1 MTPRSLNPI
10 RLFVREKNNFEVVIG
25 NKGTKLASESSL
37 KLASLKIVIFDICS
51 L

>member
-10 RLFVREKNNFEVVIG
+10 RPFVTEKNNFEVVIG

-37 KLASLKIVIFDICS
+37 KLASFKIVIFDICS